1 MNISTNSRTITLLI
15 VCIILLAMSAGCS
28 SEHIMRLCISYSSY
42 RVIINTSEP
51 ITNATFYLP
60 LPVKDGIP
68 MTGTI
73 HLDKSQFEKNNFSID
88 FVQSIPGVNFN
99 GTYPVPNNQPW
110 FLKISADKID
120 PDPSGSAGYSVEI
133 SNRTDLFT
141 PVIFANTLYP
151 VGNES
156 VFLPKLDFSPP
167 LREMISSQSPE
178 WIEYSP
184 IHVPQKTLIYAD
196 YSARPTARVEIFS
209 DILVRNGW
217 VEPPTPGIVY
227 TGIDGGG
234 NYYTDSYYW
243 THYGE
248 SHGWQVVNG
257 ELSAPNGVYPNLD
270 HPIWQKMMHQT

>member
-1 MNISTNSRTITLLI
+1 MNISTNSRTSIFLI

-28 SEHIMRLCISYSSY
+28 SERIMRSCISHSLY
-42 RVIINTSEP
+42 RVTINTSEP

-88 FVQSIPGVNFN
+88 FVQSPPGVKFT

-110 FLKISADKID
+110 FLKVSADKIN
-120 PDPSGSAGYSVEI
+120 PDPSGSAGYSVRI
-133 SNRTDLFT
+133 SNTTFLLT
-141 PVIFANTLYP
+141 PVIFPNTLYP

-167 LREMISSQSPE
+167 QRERISSRSPE

-184 IHVPQKTLIYAD
+184 IHVPQKNLIYAD
-196 YSARPTARVEIFS
+196 YSASPTTRVEIIS
-209 DILVRNGW
+209 DILVGNSW
-217 VEPPTPGIVY
+217 SEPGTPGIVY

-234 NYYTDSYYW
+234 NYYTNSYYW
-243 THYGE
+243 THDGE

-257 ELSAPNGVYPNLD
+257 VLSARNGVYPNLD